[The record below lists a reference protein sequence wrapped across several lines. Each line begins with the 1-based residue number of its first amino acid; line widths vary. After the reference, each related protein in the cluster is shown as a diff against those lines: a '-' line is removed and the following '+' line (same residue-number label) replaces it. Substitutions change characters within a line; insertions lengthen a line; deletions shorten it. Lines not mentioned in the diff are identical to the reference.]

1 MNTLLLTCGTLESGG
16 AERVISILSSPFADH
31 FGKVWIAT
39 WREAPIFYSFDPRVT
54 VISLPKVAQS
64 DRIVKKGM
72 AFRKMVK
79 NLRPSIVLSFLSP
92 FNMLTLV
99 FLKDV
104 HVIKVVAERNDP
116 RFIKGGVIMRA
127 IRNMLYKQA
136 DGILC
141 QTQFIKKCFPK
152 RLQSKICIIYNPVF
166 LDQCLVG
173 KALGAKK
180 LNRIVAVGR
189 LHPQKNHKMLID
201 AFAKFSEKYPDYTL
215 IIYGKGEL
223 RDDILNYIGNIGMA
237 SRIFLP
243 GEDKDVQWHITKAQ
257 MFVMTSFFEG
267 MPNALIEAMCL
278 GLPCVSTKVSG
289 AIDLIKSGE
298 NGILVDT
305 TVEAISKAMEDIAS
319 DSIAMKRLGKNAAI
333 LYNELKVENISAQW
347 IACLDSFVKDLKE

>member
-1 MNTLLLTCGTLESGG
+1 MKTLLLTCGTLESGG

-31 FGKVWIAT
+31 FDKVWIVT
-39 WREAPIFYSFDPRVT
+39 WREAPVFYSFDPRIT
-54 VISLPKVAQS
+54 IISLPKVAKS
-64 DRIVKKGM
+64 ERIMKKGM
-72 AFRKMVK
+72 AFRKIVK
-79 NLRPSIVLSFLSP
+79 NLQPSIVLSFLSP

-99 FLKDV
+99 FLKGIFV
-104 HVIKVVAERNDP
+104 VKVVAERNDP
-116 RFIKGGVIMRA
+116 RFIKGGLIMRI
-127 IRNMLYKQA
+127 IRNKLYKQA

-141 QTQFIKKCFPK
+141 QTQFIKECFPK
-152 RLQSKICIIYNPVF
+152 RLQSKIRIIYNPAF
-166 LDQCLVG
+166 LNRCLVG
-173 KALGAKK
+173 KALEARK

-201 AFAKFSEKYPDYTL
+201 AFADFFKKYPDYTL
-215 IIYGKGEL
+215 TIYGKGEL
-223 RDDILNYIGNIGMA
+223 RDEMLNYIRNIGMA
-237 SRIFLP
+237 SQIFLP
-243 GEDKDVQWHITKAQ
+243 GEDKDVQCHITDAQ

-305 TVEAISKAMEDIAS
+305 TVDAISKAMENIAS
-319 DSIAMKRLGKNAAI
+319 DSITMERLGENAAT

-347 IACLDSFVKDLKE
+347 IGYLDSFVRNMKI